1 MRRIDAIAIVLAFFL
16 FGGLAYFGLQFF
28 GINELNAGIWSQVV
42 LVGALLV
49 WLSTYVLRVV
59 TKNMTY
65 DRQLEEYKTA
75 VLKKRLEEMSPEELA
90 QLQAEVAAETQ
101 QQESINREQ

>member
-16 FGGLAYFGLQFF
+16 FGGSAYFGLQLF
-28 GINELNAGIWSQVV
+28 GIGELNAGIWSQVV
-42 LVGALLV
+42 LVGALLA
-49 WLSTYVLRVV
+49 WLCTYALRVV

-65 DRQLEEYKTA
+65 DQQLEAYKTA

-90 QLQAEVAAETQ
+90 QLQAEVAAESQKQ
-101 QQESINREQ
+101 QSIDAEK

>member
-1 MRRIDAIAIVLAFFL
+1 MRRIEAIAIVLAFFL
-16 FGGLAYFGLQFF
+16 FGGSAYFGLQFF
-28 GINELNAGIWSQVV
+28 GIGELNAGIWSQVV
-42 LVGALLV
+42 LVGVILA
-49 WLSTYVLRVV
+49 WLSSYAFRVV

-65 DRQLEEYKTA
+65 DQQLEDYKTA

-101 QQESINREQ
+101 RLQSIDGEK